1 MGAAAPRGA
10 KEKLQRLDPR
20 LALKDEVP
28 FGRRR
33 AMTQQMFLD
42 ACERVCEH
50 LLVYTW
56 GGRVAPWV
64 LCSCVRV
71 GVACVPLCLRRAA
84 GFVLARVLRVCE
96 TTAVVRGLAP
106 VRVLCGPFC
115 GRVTLP

>member
-1 MGAAAPRGA
+1 MHAQWGRQPLGEPRRSSNDSTRD
-10 KEKLQRLDPR
+10 RLR
-20 LALKDEVP
+20 KDDVP

-33 AMTQQMFLD
+33 AMTRDMFLD

-84 GFVLARVLRVCE
+84 GFVLARVLRVC
-96 TTAVVRGLAP
+96 AILQWFGD
-106 VRVLCGPFC
+106 
-115 GRVTLP
+115 

>member
-1 MGAAAPRGA
+1 MQDQWGRQPLGEPRRSTTW
-10 KEKLQRLDPR
+10 LRLVPR
-20 LALKDEVP
+20 LAPKDEVP

-33 AMTQQMFLD
+33 AMTRDMFLD

-84 GFVLARVLRVCE
+84 GFVLARVLRVC
-96 TTAVVRGLAP
+96 AILQWFGD
-106 VRVLCGPFC
+106 
-115 GRVTLP
+115 